1 MWPKYRNFDEFE
13 RDEIRPG
20 LRVGWSLDN
29 INDPS
34 SIELDFD
41 EDPFERAL
49 LESEQDDDDSEE
61 AEYGDAEAA
70 DFAGDGED
78 AEYQPQRD
86 SDALFSSADGELSG
100 ASDNLDR

>member
-34 SIELDFD
+34 SIDLDFD

-49 LESEQDDDDSEE
+49 LEAEPDTDEDDSESPE
-61 AEYGDAEAA
+61 AEL
-70 DFAGDGED
+70 
-78 AEYQPQRD
+78 Q
-86 SDALFSSADGELSG
+86 
-100 ASDNLDR
+100 